1 MRYRHFM
8 IALLM
13 LAPLQGPSKPASGAE
28 AKGADVVEKLPAPTK
43 RKVVLHRVDF
53 EADSAVIQPEAFP
66 VLEEATALL
75 TGDEQTTIV
84 VNEPNDSGSSV
95 AYRSVLVRRRAQ
107 AVRRFLTRHG
117 STARLTIE
125 GLDQPPPSLATRAGD
140 GGAHNRP
147 AELRIE

>member
-1 MRYRHFM
+1 M

-13 LAPLQGPSKPASGAE
+13 LTPLQAPSNTASGAE

-43 RKVVLHRVDF
+43 RKIVVHRVDF
-53 EADSAVIQPEAFP
+53 DPDSAVIQPEAFP

-75 TGDEQTTIV
+75 TGDEPIDVV
-84 VNEPNDSGSSV
+84 VNEPSDGSLSV
-95 AYRSVLVRRRAQ
+95 AYRSVLVRRRTQ
-107 AVRRFLTRHG
+107 AVRRFLMRHG
-117 STARLTIE
+117 STATRLTIE

-140 GGAHNRP
+140 GGVHNRP